1 MLTKEIIGRR
11 SRDKVWLNSERK
23 SACNMKN
30 EMENMAYT
38 VWIMKSGGRR
48 MASS

>member
-1 MLTKEIIGRR
+1 LEGGYGKEIKDR
-11 SRDKVWLNSERK
+11 VWLNSERK
-23 SACNMKN
+23 SACNVKN
-30 EMENMAYT
+30 ETENMEYT